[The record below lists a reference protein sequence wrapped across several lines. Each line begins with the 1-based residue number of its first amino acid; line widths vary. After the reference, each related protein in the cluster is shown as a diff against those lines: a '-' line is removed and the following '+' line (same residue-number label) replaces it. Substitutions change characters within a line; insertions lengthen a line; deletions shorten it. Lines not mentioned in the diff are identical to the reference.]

1 MKKIA
6 ILTGGGDCPGL
17 NAVIRGIVKTAK
29 KKYNLEVIG
38 YKDGYRGLVE
48 NWQVPLEVEDV
59 VGIIEKGGTILGSS
73 NRDNP
78 FAYRKTKESKPVDMS
93 EQCIKNLKAAGVDCL
108 FVIGGDGTLTSGR
121 DFSRMGFPVI
131 GVPKTIDNDLNSTDI
146 TFGFNTAVTTATE
159 AIDKLRTTAES
170 HHRVM
175 VVEIMGRYAGW
186 LALEAGIAGAATAIL
201 IPEIPYDIDKLCEV
215 IKERSDN
222 GKSFSII
229 AVSEGAKPKGGELT
243 VSKVLNYSPDA
254 IRLGGIANKLADQ
267 IEEKIGV
274 ETRAVTLGHIQRG
287 GQTSPY
293 DRVLSTRYGV
303 KAMELAMQGIFGKMV
318 ALKGNEVSYVTLEE
332 AVGQLKNVPVNSE
345 LIQAARAIGISFGD

>member
-48 NWQVPLEVEDV
+48 NWQVPLEIDDV
-59 VGIIEKGGTILGSS
+59 IGIIEKGGTILGSS

-78 FAYRKTKESKPVDMS
+78 FAYRKNKDSKPVDMS

-201 IPEIPYDIDKLCEV
+201 IPEIPYDLDKLCEV

-229 AVSEGAKPKGGELT
+229 AVSEGAKPKGGEIT
-243 VSKVLNYSPDA
+243 VSKVVNYSPDA

-287 GQTSPY
+287 GQTSAY

-303 KAMELAMQGIFGKMV
+303 KAMELAMQGVFGKMV
-318 ALKGNEVSYVTLEE
+318 ALHGNEVTYVSLEE
-332 AVGQLKNVPVNSE
+332 AVGQLKNVPVNCE
-345 LIQAARAIGISFGD
+345 LIQTARAIGVSFGD

>member
-1 MKKIA
+1 M
-6 ILTGGGDCPGL
+6 
-17 NAVIRGIVKTAK
+17 
-29 KKYNLEVIG
+29 
-38 YKDGYRGLVE
+38 
-48 NWQVPLEVEDV
+48 
-59 VGIIEKGGTILGSS
+59 SS
-73 NRDNP
+73 H
-78 FAYRKTKESKPVDMS
+78 
-93 EQCIKNLKAAGVDCL
+93 CIKNLKEAGIDCL

-254 IRLGGIANKLADQ
+254 IRLGGIANKLAEQ
-267 IEEKIGV
+267 IEEKIGI

-287 GQTSPY
+287 GQTSAY

-318 ALKGNEVSYVTLEE
+318 ALHGNEVSYVSLEE
-332 AVGQLKNVPVNSE
+332 AVGQLKNVPTNCE
-345 LIQAARAIGISFGD
+345 LIQVAKSIGVSFGD

>member
-17 NAVIRGIVKTAK
+17 NAVIRAVTKTAIN
-29 KKYNLEVIG
+29 KYKLEVIG
-38 YKDGYRGLVE
+38 FKDGYRGLVE
-48 NWQVPLEVEDV
+48 NMWQPIEMKDV
-59 VGIIEKGGTILGSS
+59 IGIIEKGGTILGSS

-78 FAYRKTKESKPVDMS
+78 FAYIKNRGDMPVDMS
-93 EQCIKNLKAAGVDCL
+93 KKCIQNLNKNEVDCL
-108 FVIGGDGTLTSGR
+108 IVIGGDGTLTSGR

-131 GVPKTIDNDLNSTDI
+131 GVPKTIDNDLSATDI

-186 LALEAGIAGAATAIL
+186 LALESGIAGAATAIL
-201 IPEIPYDIDKLCEV
+201 IPEIPYDIDKLCKV
-215 IKERSDN
+215 IKKRSDN

-229 AVSEGAKPKGGELT
+229 AVSEGAKPKDGEMT
-243 VSKVLNYSPDA
+243 VSKVLDYSPDS
-254 IRLGGIANKLADQ
+254 IRLGGIANKLAEQ
-267 IEEKIGV
+267 IEERLHI

-303 KAMELAMQGIFGKMV
+303 KAIELAMQGVFGKMV
-318 ALKGNEVSYVTLEE
+318 ALQGNKVGYVSLEE
-332 AVGQLKNVPVNSE
+332 AVGQLKTVPPNCE
-345 LIQAARAIGISFGD
+345 LIDVARSIGVSFGD

>member
-17 NAVIRGIVKTAK
+17 NAVIRAIVKTAK
-29 KKYNLEVIG
+29 KKYNLEVVG

-48 NWQVPLEVEDV
+48 NWQVPLEIDDV

-78 FAYRKTKESKPVDMS
+78 FAYRNNKEDKPVDMS
-93 EQCIKNLKAAGVDCL
+93 SHCIKNLKEAGIDCL

-254 IRLGGIANKLADQ
+254 IRLGGIANKLAEQ
-267 IEEKIGV
+267 IEEKIGI

-287 GQTSPY
+287 GQTSAY

-318 ALKGNEVSYVTLEE
+318 ALHGNEVSYVSLEE
-332 AVGQLKNVPVNSE
+332 AVGQLKNVPTNCE
-345 LIQAARAIGISFGD
+345 LIQVAKSIGVSFGD